1 MLVPARLASDAVS
14 ASGVEWYTPLV
25 SDPPQDQLSVLKL
38 LTGRFDAAQIPYMI
52 TGSIASGHY
61 GHPRMTRDIDMVVEL
76 EPADASRLA
85 AVLGDE
91 FAADADALRAAMARR
106 SMFNLIH
113 REAVVK
119 VDLVMRKD
127 TAYRIEEFERRRL
140 VNVDGHPL
148 WMVSPEDLILSK
160 LVWAKDSRSELQL
173 RDVRSVLRLQG
184 ASLDR
189 PYLDRWA
196 MSLSVRDLLR
206 ELES

>member
-1 MLVPARLASDAVS
+1 MPARLASDAVS

-25 SDPPQDQLSVLKL
+25 SDQPQDQLSVLKL

-61 GHPRMTRDIDMVVEL
+61 GQPRMTRDIDMVVQL
-76 EPADASRLA
+76 EPADAPRLA

-140 VNVDGHPL
+140 VHVDGHPL

-184 ASLDR
+184 NA
-189 PYLDRWA
+189 
-196 MSLSVRDLLR
+196 
-206 ELES
+206 